1 MLNYFKSKKLLSET
15 VNTLKRRIL
24 DLDNEVTQRERE
36 KYFADKMSLIGENET
51 KVLKLISDYEGRI
64 ITESAKAADERELK
78 MLELVEQK
86 EERIKKL
93 ELENIDLRAGYRR
106 FKDEVRE
113 HEILM
118 HELNIDIQ
126 SAMTTIKTLAGK
138 FESMEYRMGRVS
150 ERIEKKD
157 VRMIEEGKG

>member
-1 MLNYFKSKKLLSET
+1 VLNYFKSKKLLSET
-15 VNTLKRRIL
+15 DNTLKRRIL

-36 KYFADKMSLIGENET
+36 KYFADKM
-51 KVLKLISDYEGRI
+51 KLISDYEGRI